1 MLVTPVV
8 LAVLLPAL
16 QQAVPPAAPTPK
28 DSPSAG
34 AASDMPAASTGAAQ
48 PHLDAGLAAFKKRR
62 FAKAEIEFRKAADAE
77 PQSAAAA
84 FYLGYTYYKIAEPK
98 RHDHPDKQKAAE
110 LFAKAYAIDPS
121 FKPVWHSAK

>member
-16 QQAVPPAAPTPK
+16 QQAPPPAAPAPK
-28 DSPSAG
+28 DPPSAV
-34 AASDMPAASTGAAQ
+34 AAAEASTGAAG

-62 FAKAEIEFRKAADAE
+62 FAKAEIEFRKAVDAE
-77 PQSAAAA
+77 PQNAAAL

-98 RHDHPDKQKAAE
+98 RHDSPGKQKAAE
-110 LFAKAYAIDPS
+110 LFAKAYAVDPA
-121 FKPVWHSAK
+121 FTPVWRAAK

>member
-16 QQAVPPAAPTPK
+16 QQAVPPAAPAPK
-28 DSPSAG
+28 DPPSAV

-62 FAKAEIEFRKAADAE
+62 FSQAEIEFRKALDAE
-77 PQSAAAA
+77 PQNAAAA

-98 RHDHPDKQKAAE
+98 RHDSPGKQKAAE
-110 LFAKAYAIDPS
+110 LFAKAYALDPA
-121 FKPVWHSAK
+121 FTPVWRTGK